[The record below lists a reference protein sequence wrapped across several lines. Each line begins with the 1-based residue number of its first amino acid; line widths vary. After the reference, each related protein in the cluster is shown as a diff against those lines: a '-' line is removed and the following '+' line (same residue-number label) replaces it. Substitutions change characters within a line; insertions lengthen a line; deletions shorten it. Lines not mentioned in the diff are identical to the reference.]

1 MSSEC
6 LYEDRSGR
14 TSQCAYERV
23 LGFDFCRN
31 HLDTPRGLQHMA
43 DRVRRGHVVLQSDV
57 DKAITSVRNVQAQ
70 DYQTSALEK
79 MNDALDRVLDF
90 EDEVARLLRSLKPTE
105 WRYKDRHDS
114 EQLHSYVSLFER
126 AQDRTTRVLAQV
138 SKMAIQE
145 KLTSLGKAQTELI
158 IRIIMGVITDLE
170 LDSETY
176 DRARQLLIQR
186 LDREA
191 NLPPR
196 VYDIVQK
203 QLTTVD
209 GEVVS

>member
-1 MSSEC
+1 
-6 LYEDRSGR
+6 
-14 TSQCAYERV
+14 
-23 LGFDFCRN
+23 
-31 HLDTPRGLQHMA
+31 
-43 DRVRRGHVVLQSDV
+43 
-57 DKAITSVRNVQAQ
+57 
-70 DYQTSALEK
+70 
-79 MNDALDRVLDF
+79 
-90 EDEVARLLRSLKPTE
+90 
-105 WRYKDRHDS
+105 
-114 EQLHSYVSLFER
+114 
-126 AQDRTTRVLAQV
+126 
-138 SKMAIQE
+138 MAIQE

>member
-1 MSSEC
+1 
-6 LYEDRSGR
+6 
-14 TSQCAYERV
+14 
-23 LGFDFCRN
+23 
-31 HLDTPRGLQHMA
+31 MA